1 MCWKRLFSVRVIAE
15 ADDFVYTRENSV
27 DGNNFVDKGSLM
39 TISVEEIE
47 KLQMSNNLELKLI
60 RIS

>member
-1 MCWKRLFSVRVIAE
+1 MITE
-15 ADDFVYTRENSV
+15 TDDFVYARENSV

-47 KLQMSNNLELKLI
+47 KLQMSNNLELTLT

>member
-1 MCWKRLFSVRVIAE
+1 MIAE

-39 TISVEEIE
+39 TIYDKRWSAEASNPNGKMNNKSRPEI
-47 KLQMSNNLELKLI
+47 LPV
-60 RIS
+60 